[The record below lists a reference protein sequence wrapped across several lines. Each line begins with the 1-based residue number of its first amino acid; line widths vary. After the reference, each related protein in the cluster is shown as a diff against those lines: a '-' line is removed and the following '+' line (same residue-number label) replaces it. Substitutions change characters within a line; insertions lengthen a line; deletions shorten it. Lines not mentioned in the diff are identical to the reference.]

1 VTDAATTVVDH
12 DGSDLLALTEAL
24 CRVPSVFPDERVL
37 ADAVEARVRA
47 RASGRRGRVRVDRVA
62 NNVVARTDLGLE
74 RRIVLGGHLDTV
86 PANGNAEPRRE
97 RDTLHGL
104 GTADMKGG
112 LAAMLRLADQLGAG
126 ARPRFD
132 VTLVWYE
139 AEEVADEHNGLRHL
153 FRDAAELVAG
163 DFAILLEPTGGWVEA
178 GCQGSLH
185 MQAIFRGARAHTAR
199 PWMGVNAV
207 HKAAPVLERI
217 AAHVSDNPVVD
228 GLEFREALQ
237 VVRVEAGVA
246 NNVVPDECTVVVNR
260 RVAPNLTL
268 HEAETQVRAFLDG
281 ADEVAVVNGSPP
293 AAPNLSN
300 PLVAEFVGT
309 LDLAVRPK
317 LGWTDVARFA
327 NHGIPA
333 INFGPGDPT
342 LAHTAQERVERADVE
357 GCHRVLAHF
366 LGV

>member
-1 VTDAATTVVDH
+1 
-12 DGSDLLALTEAL
+12 
-24 CRVPSVFPDERVL
+24 
-37 ADAVEARVRA
+37 
-47 RASGRRGRVRVDRVA
+47 
-62 NNVVARTDLGLE
+62 
-74 RRIVLGGHLDTV
+74 
-86 PANGNAEPRRE
+86 RRE

-126 ARPRFD
+126 HTPRFD

-139 AEEVADEHNGLRHL
+139 AEEVADQHNGLRRL
-153 FRDAAELVAG
+153 FHEAPDLVAG

-185 MQAIFRGARAHTAR
+185 MRAVFRGARAHTAR

-207 HKAAPVLERI
+207 HKAAPVLERV
-217 AAHVSDNPVVD
+217 AHHVPDNPVVD

-268 HEAETQVRAFLDG
+268 DAAEAQLRTLLDG
-281 ADEVAVVNGSPP
+281 ADDIEVINGSPP
-293 AAPNLSN
+293 GAPNLSN
-300 PLVAEFVGT
+300 ALVAEFVGT

-327 NHGIPA
+327 NNGIPA
-333 INFGPGDPT
+333 VNFGPGDPT

>member
-1 VTDAATTVVDH
+1 M
-12 DGSDLLALTEAL
+12 LEA
-24 CRVPSVFPDERVL
+24 
-37 ADAVEARVRA
+37 
-47 RASGRRGRVRVDRVA
+47 
-62 NNVVARTDLGLE
+62 
-74 RRIVLGGHLDTV
+74 IDTV
-86 PANGNAEPRRE
+86 PANGNAVPRPK

-112 LAAMLRLADQLGAG
+112 LAAMLRLADQLGVG
-126 ARPRFD
+126 HTPRFD
-132 VTLVWYE
+132 ITLVWYE
-139 AEEVADEHNGLRHL
+139 AEEVADAHNGLRRL
-153 FRDAAELVAG
+153 FGEAAHLVAG

-178 GCQGSLH
+178 GCQGSLT
-185 MQAIFRGARAHTAR
+185 MRAIFRGARAHTAR

-207 HKAAPVLERI
+207 HKAAPALERI

-260 RVAPNLTL
+260 RVGPNLTL
-268 HEAETQVRAFLDG
+268 DEAEAQVRLLLDG
-281 ADEVAVVNGSPP
+281 ADDVDVLSGSLP

-300 PLVAEFVGT
+300 ALVAEFVGS

-317 LGWTDVARFA
+317 LGWTDVARFVS
-327 NHGIPA
+327 NGIPA

-342 LAHTAQERVERADVE
+342 LAHTAAGARRARRRRGLPPCAGAFPRSV
-357 GCHRVLAHF
+357 GGAAAAVNSLAQ
-366 LGV
+366 GGRSRRAVVARDRRSPARTGNRCGTTRATRARTVSRWPAPGTRRGGAAA